1 MKYVAAN
8 GVNKFNKDDIII
20 GSISNSDFP
29 FILELGS
36 KWHISPYSLKMNN
49 DADVYSKT
57 NTFIMSMGGSNANY
71 ESGFYD
77 VTVRYSID
85 GEVQNQSTKKCRI
98 LVK

>member
-1 MKYVAAN
+1 MLEVYKTVILHLSSKKKL
-8 GVNKFNKDDIII
+8 VTLL
-20 GSISNSDFP
+20 SI
-29 FILELGS
+29 
-36 KWHISPYSLKMNN
+36 PYSLKMNN
-49 DADVYSKT
+49 DADVYSNT
-57 NTFIMSMGGSNANY
+57 NAFIMSMGGSNANY

>member
-1 MKYVAAN
+1 
-8 GVNKFNKDDIII
+8 
-20 GSISNSDFP
+20 
-29 FILELGS
+29 
-36 KWHISPYSLKMNN
+36 MNN
-49 DADVYSKT
+49 DADVYSNT

-85 GEVQNQSTKKCRI
+85 GEVQNQYTKKCRI